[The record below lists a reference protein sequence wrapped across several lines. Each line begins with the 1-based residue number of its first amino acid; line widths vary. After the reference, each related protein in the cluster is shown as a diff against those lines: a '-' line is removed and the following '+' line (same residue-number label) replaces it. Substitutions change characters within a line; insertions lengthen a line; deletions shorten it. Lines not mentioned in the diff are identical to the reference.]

1 MTHDMTRGKLLPILI
16 KFTIP
21 LVLGNLLQ
29 LTYNAADSIIVGRF
43 VGATALAAV
52 GTSNP
57 LLTLIILFEQGICL
71 GTGILIGMM
80 FGSKQFERLQRQVST
95 GMIAGLVFSLLMSV
109 LTFVFAP
116 TLLGILQVDPKIME
130 ESVLY
135 LRIVAFGLLF
145 NFIYNYFAGTLRAMG
160 DSKSPLL
167 FLALSAGLNVAGDLF
182 FVIVLHCGI
191 VGCAVATLVSE
202 GLSGILCF
210 CYIQKKIPLLQ
221 LGKRWLCFDGS
232 LLKLT
237 LQYGF
242 VSAMQQCAVQIG
254 KLGIQTI
261 VNTMG
266 VASTA
271 AFSAVNRTDDYAIV
285 IEQNIAHAMTSVMA
299 QNEGAGERKRV
310 YRTFHY
316 GMILEI
322 IYGVLAG
329 IIFWFLA
336 EPMMRLF
343 TQEPEVVEIGK
354 EYLRLIAFM
363 YILPGVTNGLQG
375 YFRGIGDLKVT
386 LISSMLNMGARVAAA
401 APMVFVFHMGMN
413 AIPWSYLIGWI
424 VMLAFEVP
432 FYCSWNRKHLG
443 AEKGKTSDVGL

>member
-1 MTHDMTRGKLLPILI
+1 MTHDMTRGKLLPILV

-43 VGATALAAV
+43 VGASALAAV

-57 LLTLIILFEQGICL
+57 LITLFILFEQGICL
-71 GTGILIGMM
+71 GTGVLIGMM
-80 FGSKQFERLQRQVST
+80 FGSHQYERLQRQVST
-95 GMIAGLVFSLLMSV
+95 GMVSGLVFSVAMALMTILLAPQL
-109 LTFVFAP
+109 LT
-116 TLLGILQVDPKIME
+116 ILQVDAAILDE
-130 ESVLY
+130 AVVY
-135 LRIVAFGLLF
+135 LRIVAVGLLF

-160 DSKSPLL
+160 DAKSPLL
-167 FLALSAGLNVAGDLF
+167 FLAVSAGLNVAGDLF
-182 FVIVLHCGI
+182 FVIVFGMGI
-191 VGCAVATLVSE
+191 VGCALATVLSE

-210 CYIQKKIPLLQ
+210 IYIQKKIPLLQ
-221 LGKRWLCFDGS
+221 LGRKWLLFDGS

-254 KLGIQTI
+254 KLGIQSI

-271 AFSAVNRTDDYAIV
+271 AFSAVNRVDDYAIV

-299 QNEGAGERKRV
+299 QNEGAGEHKRV
-310 YRTFHY
+310 YEAFRY
-316 GMILEI
+316 GVFLELV
-322 IYGVLAG
+322 YGVLAG
-329 IIFWFLA
+329 VAFYFLA
-336 EPMMRLF
+336 EPMMLLF
-343 TQEPEVVEIGK
+343 TSDAEVVAIGK
-354 EYLRLIAFM
+354 TYLHLIAFM

-386 LISSMLNMGARVAAA
+386 LISSMINMAARVAVAV
-401 APMVFVFHMGMN
+401 PMVFVFHMGME
-413 AIPWSYLIGWI
+413 AIPWSYLIGWL
-424 VMLAFEVP
+424 VMIAFELP
-432 FYCSWNRKHLG
+432 FFLKWNKEHLMQQV
-443 AEKGKTSDVGL
+443 EMKD

>member
-1 MTHDMTRGKLLPILI
+1 MTKGNLLPILV

-43 VGATALAAV
+43 VGAGALAAV

-57 LLTLIILFEQGICL
+57 LVTLIILFEQGICL

-80 FGSKQFERLQRQVST
+80 FGSKQYERLQRQVST
-95 GMIAGLVFSLLMSV
+95 GMISGILFSLLMSMA
-109 LTFVFAP
+109 TFCFAP
-116 TLLGILQVDPKIME
+116 EVLALLQVDAAILE

-135 LRIVAFGLLF
+135 LRIAAFGLLF
-145 NFIYNYFAGTLRAMG
+145 NFVYNYFAGTLRALG
-160 DSKSPLL
+160 DARSPLL
-167 FLALSAGLNVAGDLF
+167 FLALSAGLNIAGDLF
-182 FVIVLHCGI
+182 FVIVLHWGI
-191 VGCAVATLVSE
+191 VGCAVATVLSE
-202 GLSGILCF
+202 GLSGLLCF
-210 CYIQKKIPLLQ
+210 LYIQKKIPLLQ
-221 LGKRWLCFDGS
+221 LGKRWFVFDAS

-242 VSAMQQCAVQIG
+242 VSAMQQCAVQVG

-299 QNEGAGERKRV
+299 QNEGAGEHKRV

-316 GMILEI
+316 GMMLEI
-322 IYGVLAG
+322 VYGVLAG
-329 IIFWFLA
+329 IVFYFLA
-336 EPMMRLF
+336 EPMMKLF
-343 TQEPEVVEIGK
+343 TQDPEVVRIGAV
-354 EYLRLIAFM
+354 YLHLIAFM
-363 YILPGVTNGLQG
+363 YILPGITNGLQG

-386 LISSMLNMGARVAAA
+386 LVSSMLNMGARVAAA
-401 APMVFVFHMGMN
+401 VPMVFVFHMGME
-413 AIPWSYLIGWI
+413 AIPWSYLVGWAA
-424 VMLAFEVP
+424 MLAFEVP
-432 FYCSWNRKHLG
+432 FYRHWNKKHLG
-443 AEKGKTSDVGL
+443 ER

>member
-1 MTHDMTRGKLLPILI
+1 MTHDMTKGSLLPILI

-43 VGATALAAV
+43 VGAEALAAV

-57 LLTLIILFEQGICL
+57 LVTLIILFEQGICL

-95 GMIAGLVFSLLMSV
+95 GMIAGMFFSLLMSV
-109 LTFVFAP
+109 LTFCLAP
-116 TLLGILQVDPKIME
+116 RLLLILQVDPAILE
-130 ESVLY
+130 EAVLY
-135 LRIVAFGLLF
+135 LRIAAFGLIF

-182 FVIVLHCGI
+182 FVIVLHQGI
-191 VGCAVATLVSE
+191 VGCAVATVVSE
-202 GLSGILCF
+202 ELSGLLCF

-221 LGKRWLCFDGS
+221 LGRRWLCFDGS

-299 QNEGAGERKRV
+299 QNEGAGEHRRV
-310 YRTFHY
+310 YRAFHY
-316 GMILEI
+316 GVILEI
-322 IYGVLAG
+322 VYGILAG
-329 IIFWFLA
+329 IVFYFLA

-343 TQEPEVVEIGK
+343 TQDADVIRIGVV
-354 EYLRLIAFM
+354 YLHLIAFM
-363 YILPGVTNGLQG
+363 YILPGITNGLQG

-401 APMVFVFHMGMN
+401 APMVFVFHMGME
-413 AIPWSYLIGWI
+413 AIPWSYLVGWA
-424 VMLAFEVP
+424 VMLAFEIP
-432 FYCSWNRKHLG
+432 FYRHWNRKHLG
-443 AEKGKTSDVGL
+443 KA